1 MRRLFWLGVG
11 LAAGAYLTR
20 RATEA
25 AQNLTPSGIGANL
38 ADGLRE
44 LGAGLGAFGAEV
56 RAGMQA
62 REQELTALIERRT
75 GASVPTLGEALSDPT
90 ATSAHAW
97 APHAPSLPASAPHT
111 PSPQTPSPQ
120 TPSPHTPASR
130 TRAPG
135 AGA

>member
-1 MRRLFWLGVG
+1 MKRLFWLGVG

-25 AQNLTPSGIGANL
+25 AQSLTPAGLGANL

-56 RAGMQA
+56 RAGMNA
-62 REQELTALIERRT
+62 REQELTALLERRT
-75 GASVPTLGEALSDPT
+75 GARVPTLAEALSDPP
-90 ATSAHAW
+90 ATPAHAW
-97 APHAPSLPASAPHT
+97 PPPT
-111 PSPQTPSPQ
+111 SPPTSSP
-120 TPSPHTPASR
+120 

>member
-11 LAAGAYLTR
+11 LAAGAYMTR

-25 AQNLTPSGIGANL
+25 AHSLTPAGIGANL

-56 RAGMQA
+56 RAGMTA
-62 REQELTALIERRT
+62 REQELTELLERRT
-75 GASVPTLGEALSDPT
+75 GAAVPTLVESLQDPVDQPAAT
-90 ATSAHAW
+90 APVPRAHA
-97 APHAPSLPASAPHT
+97 ARASG
-111 PSPQTPSPQ
+111 
-120 TPSPHTPASR
+120 

>member
-1 MRRLFWLGVG
+1 VKRLFWLGVG

-20 RATEA
+20 RAADA
-25 AQNLTPSGIGANL
+25 AQNLTPAGIGANL

-62 REQELTALIERRT
+62 REQELTALLERRT

-90 ATSAHAW
+90 ATPAHAW
-97 APHAPSLPASAPHT
+97 
-111 PSPQTPSPQ
+111 PQTPAPQ
-120 TPSPHTPASR
+120 VPASR
-130 TRAPG
+130 TRAPE